1 MVGALLY
8 LAFFALMSAA
18 FAAVVLSR
26 PPRRWIHGAIGA
38 LVVLV
43 FFAVLGWAMV
53 RFLFSAMAP

>member
-8 LAFFALMSAA
+8 LAFFAVMTAI

-26 PPRRWIHGAIGA
+26 PPRRWVHGVVGA
-38 LVVLV
+38 VVVLV
-43 FFAVLGWAMV
+43 FFIVLGWAMV

>member
-8 LAFFALMSAA
+8 LGFFALITAV
-18 FAAVVLSR
+18 FAGVVLSR
-26 PPRRWIHGAIGA
+26 PPRRWTHGAAGA
-38 LVVLV
+38 VVVVL